1 MISLSGTGWLLG
13 PLLGYLLGSIP
24 FGLLIGMSRGVDV
37 RNQGSGNIGSTNV
50 GRVLGRQWGYLC
62 FILDVV
68 KGLGPVLLAG
78 RYLQGAENWSG
89 DGVLTVGGQ
98 FVWLSVGAG
107 CILGHM
113 FSVYLRFSGGKG
125 VATSLGVLL
134 GIWPYFTFTAV
145 IALLLWVGIWGM
157 WRYVSLASI
166 GAAGAFPIIF
176 ALLIGQLGPWKFDK
190 LWPLLV
196 FSCIM
201 AVLVVV
207 RHRSNIRRLLTGTE
221 NRGGPTRGAENDS

>member
-98 FVWLSVGAG
+98 FVWWQKK
-107 CILGHM
+107 ILCRDEM
-113 FSVYLRFSGGKG
+113 ELK
-125 VATSLGVLL
+125 
-134 GIWPYFTFTAV
+134 
-145 IALLLWVGIWGM
+145 
-157 WRYVSLASI
+157 
-166 GAAGAFPIIF
+166 
-176 ALLIGQLGPWKFDK
+176 
-190 LWPLLV
+190 
-196 FSCIM
+196 
-201 AVLVVV
+201 
-207 RHRSNIRRLLTGTE
+207 
-221 NRGGPTRGAENDS
+221 TRGSICHGEGMNQDNAPRLV